1 MPETFTIIVRL
12 PGRAGTVLVEAQP
25 PRCWLREYAIY
36 EYAGP
41 AGSQPALGLS
51 DDDNYAIWEILHH
64 AEARLA
70 SDADEE
76 AHNG

>member
-1 MPETFTIIVRL
+1 MRDTFTIIVRL
-12 PGRAGTVLVEAQP
+12 PGRRGTVLVEAQP
-25 PRCWLREYAIY
+25 PRCWLRDYEVY

-41 AGSQPALGLS
+41 AGSQPAVGLS
-51 DDDNYAIWEILHH
+51 DDDSYAIWEILHD

-76 AHNG
+76 KAE